1 MITVGVLVALLGIIV
16 AVVGAVIGE
25 KFMKIL
31 KKIFCKHDFIYIRNL
46 YGDKINLHNGKRN
59 EYRCKKCGMYKWM

>member
-31 KKIFCKHDFIYIRNL
+31 KKSFVNTILFTSEIFMAIK
-46 YGDKINLHNGKRN
+46 
-59 EYRCKKCGMYKWM
+59 